1 MADITIKPVSGPSK
15 TERQSRVGAKRSA
28 KTAESAASGTSDN
41 VELTPLSTGL
51 MAMVSNLNDAQVV
64 DTARIETIK
73 EAIREG
79 RFKVNPEAVADRLIA
94 TVQELMEKKN

>member
-1 MADITIKPVSGPSK
+1 LADITIKPVSGPSK
-15 TERQSRVGAKRSA
+15 TERQSRVGSKRSA
-28 KTAESAASGTSDN
+28 KTAESAAPGTSDN

-51 MAMVSNLNDAQVV
+51 MAMVSNLNDTQVV
-64 DTARIETIK
+64 DTARIEAIK

-94 TVQELMEKKN
+94 TVQELMDKKN

>member
-15 TERQSRVGAKRSA
+15 TERQSRVGTKRSA
-28 KTAESAASGTSDN
+28 KTSESASSSSDS

-64 DTARIETIK
+64 DTARIEAIK

-94 TVQELMEKKN
+94 TVHELMEKKN

>member
-1 MADITIKPVSGPSK
+1 
-15 TERQSRVGAKRSA
+15 
-28 KTAESAASGTSDN
+28 
-41 VELTPLSTGL
+41 

-64 DTARIETIK
+64 DTARIEAIK

-94 TVQELMEKKN
+94 TVHELMEKKN